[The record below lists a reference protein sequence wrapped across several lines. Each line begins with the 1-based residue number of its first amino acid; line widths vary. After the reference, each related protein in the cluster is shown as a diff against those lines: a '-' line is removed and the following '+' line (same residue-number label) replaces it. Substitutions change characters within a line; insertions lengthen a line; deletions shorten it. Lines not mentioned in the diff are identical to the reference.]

1 MGGSTP
7 HGQHNKAHK
16 TGKHQAK
23 GQRHKQ
29 REAKGA
35 PPLRNAHAL
44 SPASLTRCHC
54 VTPPLLPAAVP
65 GTGGRATGAASR
77 AVGRRQ
83 ARLQA
88 AKQQRATKRA
98 EVVQNKRNSSI
109 APKVRVFVWVTRA
122 CVGPLVG
129 WKASST
135 RVAHCALPRG
145 DTRVSGGSVASTGGC
160 SAHAQFEAALRPH
173 ISGQARSK
181 LFQCNSSCLLGGR
194 WMGSWWSFHLVASAK

>member
-1 MGGSTP
+1 M
-7 HGQHNKAHK
+7 
-16 TGKHQAK
+16 
-23 GQRHKQ
+23 
-29 REAKGA
+29 
-35 PPLRNAHAL
+35 
-44 SPASLTRCHC
+44 
-54 VTPPLLPAAVP
+54 TPPLLPAAVP
-65 GTGGRATGAASR
+65 GTGGRATGAASK

-109 APKVRVFVWVTRA
+109 APKVRVFVRVTRA

-129 WKASST
+129 WLASST
-135 RVAHCALPRG
+135 RVG
-145 DTRVSGGSVASTGGC
+145 STRAAAAETHESLGAAWRLQGGAPL
-160 SAHAQFEAALRPH
+160 HAQFEAALRPH